1 MKNLIKISTLMLFE
15 NGFVSILRLFVGIK
29 AFLSQDESKIGALF
43 NFVLP
48 VIFAIIWLNVRDIAS
63 EKNGFYGAP
72 LSLMA
77 KYEQQKQVLRNNE
90 SDESK
95 YAEITAITESGE
107 TGTSSDIVK
116 TPKTSKIRRRKSKNN
131 AQDSSEEDLDFD

>member
-1 MKNLIKISTLMLFE
+1 MLFE

-77 KYEQQKQVLRNNE
+77 KYE
-90 SDESK
+90 
-95 YAEITAITESGE
+95 
-107 TGTSSDIVK
+107 
-116 TPKTSKIRRRKSKNN
+116 
-131 AQDSSEEDLDFD
+131 